1 MNRAIRFVLIM
12 CGLVT
17 SAQAQQINQSE
28 VSRDSE
34 TKVIV
39 RISATKTRLQPGES
53 VVLHVEI
60 WNAGQQDVYIFKEFN
75 EPDNPLSS
83 LNVTLYYGTKPDIPN
98 VRIVSADT
106 PAFSLKAGSPLAN
119 ALSVGCVALA
129 PGHSYGGDVVMNTTM
144 YGRLRIPGRYRI
156 QGRYWSRGFLAED
169 INNPLL
175 GYADELKQL
184 PYHSWTGEVETN
196 SIWIEVVKPRS
207 RKEQNR

>member
-1 MNRAIRFVLIM
+1 
-12 CGLVT
+12 
-17 SAQAQQINQSE
+17 
-28 VSRDSE
+28 
-34 TKVIV
+34 
-39 RISATKTRLQPGES
+39 
-53 VVLHVEI
+53 
-60 WNAGQQDVYIFKEFN
+60 
-75 EPDNPLSS
+75 
-83 LNVTLYYGTKPDIPN
+83 
-98 VRIVSADT
+98 
-106 PAFSLKAGSPLAN
+106 
-119 ALSVGCVALA
+119 
-129 PGHSYGGDVVMNTTM
+129 MNTTM